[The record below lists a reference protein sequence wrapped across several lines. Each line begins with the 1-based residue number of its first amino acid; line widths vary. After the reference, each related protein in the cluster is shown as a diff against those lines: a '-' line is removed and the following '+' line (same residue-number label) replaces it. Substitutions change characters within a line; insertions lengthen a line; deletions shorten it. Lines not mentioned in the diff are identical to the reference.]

1 MNELLE
7 TIKAQIIFCLKSKQG
22 RVTKDLLQQTL
33 AKWPVFNEN
42 NRGLTQ
48 EEKNQLDE
56 KLRNYYVAD
65 LNYDS
70 DLVELERGIVIRDPS
85 KHEEWEPNK
94 KNRFYWKKQ
103 REFLMKF
110 LELRNT
116 EHEISRII
124 NSIDFETETILNNI
138 EDPAM
143 GPPFDSRG
151 LVLGYVQS
159 GKTANF
165 TGLISKSA
173 DAGYRFIIVLAGI
186 HDELRQQ
193 TQIRL
198 DRELTGHNNLN
209 LGGNFIE
216 WNAHEE
222 HRRWINLTSAGWL
235 EGKETGEFSGKGIN
249 KFKDVFLNENK
260 PVLAVIKKNVKIMDR
275 LIKWISNSE
284 EHDRVNTPVLIIDDE
299 ADQASVDGNANNN
312 NSETNPTKTNAR
324 IRSILAKFNKSA
336 YIGYTATPFA
346 NVFIKHDTKTDGLG
360 DDLYPRNFIHSLPE
374 PAGYF
379 GTRKIFLNDL
389 DNLFV
394 KLIKDTKKQ
403 KKELVQNGSMTEDLL
418 FAIYEFIIG
427 IAIRNLRGHH
437 EMPMS
442 MMINVDHRVT
452 RMNRIGAMLD
462 EYLYKTLPG
471 HTNYKEIE
479 IVYKNFIINSEKL
492 NNMLSLNNI
501 IPTWEKVQKEIFGII
516 NSRCIKISVLNSGR
530 KDKLDYAKDPSM
542 KVIAVGGNKL
552 SRGLTLEGLMLTYY
566 LRESKQYDTLLQMGR
581 WFGYRKN
588 YEDLVRIYTNQTLW
602 TQFKDLAIVEL
613 DFRQTVQ
620 EMLDADPPKTPK
632 EFAIA
637 VRHILGL
644 LPTARNKLGAAQ
656 LQSNYSGSQVSVT
669 RLMLGKPTLL
679 DENMTFTVDFINKLI
694 SNATT
699 FQKVK
704 SSTDLSSLITFNAS
718 YKIVIDFLHNFH
730 IALEDDQDPKSI
742 LGFDKLNLLNYLKK
756 KTENNN
762 LLFWNVSI
770 ISTESE
776 NIINLPSGI
785 QIGAVNRSRLK
796 LSPINGAYNI
806 KALNS
811 RSDRQIDL
819 PPDAKNEYDKRE
831 LPLLLLYFVSRNS
844 IPMLDK
850 ERTCREKLYQ
860 GIDTKHH
867 RDPVAYS
874 IIFPPDHKAPG
885 VFIQDI

>member
-7 TIKAQIIFCLKSKQG
+7 TIKAIIICGLKNTPG
-22 RVTKDLLQQTL
+22 RVTKDRLQKML
-33 AKWPVFNEN
+33 ESVPVWSED
-42 NRGLTQ
+42 NRKLTQ
-48 EEKNQLDE
+48 EEKIELYE
-56 KLRNYYVAD
+56 ELSNYYIAD
-65 LNYDS
+65 INYHS
-70 DLVELERGIVIRDPS
+70 DLVELERGVVIRDPS
-85 KHEEWEPNK
+85 KHTKWDPK
-94 KNRFYWKKQ
+94 IDKRFYWKKQ
-103 REFLMKF
+103 REFLIKF
-110 LELRNT
+110 LESRNT
-116 EHEISRII
+116 QHEISRII

-138 EDPAM
+138 EDPTTRH
-143 GPPFDSRG
+143 PFDSRG

-165 TGLISKSA
+165 AGLISKSA
-173 DAGYRFIIVLAGI
+173 DAGYRFVIVLAGI

-209 LGGNFIE
+209 LGGHFIE
-216 WNAHEE
+216 WSDHEDK
-222 HRRWINLTSAGWL
+222 RRWFNLTSAGWL

-249 KFKDVFLNENK
+249 KFKDVFLNKDK

-284 EHDRVNTPVLIIDDE
+284 VDDRVNIPVLIIDDE
-299 ADQASVDGNANNN
+299 ADQASVDGNANHK
-312 NSETNPTKTNAR
+312 NSDTNPTKTNAR
-324 IRSILAKFNKSA
+324 IRTILAKFSKRS

-346 NVFIKHDTKTDGLG
+346 NVFIKHDTNTDELG

-394 KLIKDTKKQ
+394 NLIEDTKKQ
-403 KKELVQNGSMTEDLL
+403 NEELTQHGRLTESLL
-418 FAIYEFIIG
+418 IAIYEFIIG
-427 IAIRNLRGHH
+427 IAIRNLRGHN

-442 MMINVDHRVT
+442 MMINVDHRVK

-462 EYLYKTLPG
+462 EFLYKTLPG
-471 HTNYKEIE
+471 HTDYNAIE
-479 IVYKNFIINSEKL
+479 DVYKKFIISSKNLNSILTLNNLIPAWEEVQEQISEIINSK
-492 NNMLSLNNI
+492 
-501 IPTWEKVQKEIFGII
+501 
-516 NSRCIKISVLNSGR
+516 CIKISVLNSGR

-566 LRESKQYDTLLQMGR
+566 LRQAKQYDTLLQMGR
-581 WFGYRKN
+581 WFGYRKS
-588 YEDLVRIYTNQTLW
+588 YEDLVRIYTNRILW

-637 VRHILGL
+637 VRHIYGL

-669 RLMLGKPTLL
+669 RLILGKPFLL
-679 DENMTFTVDFINKLI
+679 DKNMTFTVDFINKLI
-694 SNATT
+694 SNETK
-699 FQKVK
+699 FEKVK
-704 SSTDLSSLITFNAS
+704 SSTNLSSLITFNVP
-718 YKIVIDFLHNFH
+718 YTTVIDFLHNYH
-730 IALEDDQDPKSI
+730 IALEDDQKSQST
-742 LGFDKLNLLNYLKK
+742 LGVNKLNLLNYLKK

-762 LLFWNVSI
+762 LLSWNVAI
-770 ISTESE
+770 ISIESE
-776 NIINLPSGI
+776 NIINLPGGI
-785 QIGAVNRSRLK
+785 QVGAVNRSRLK
-796 LSPINGAYNI
+796 TSPVNDAYNI
-806 KALNS
+806 KALTS

-819 PPDAKNEYDKRE
+819 PPDAKNEYDRRQ

-844 IPMLDK
+844 FPMSDQEK
-850 ERTCREKLYQ
+850 TCREKLYQ

-874 IIFPPDHKAPG
+874 IIFPSDNEAPG
-885 VFIQDI
+885 VYKQEI

>member
-7 TIKAQIIFCLKSKQG
+7 TIKAIIICGLKNTPG
-22 RVTKDLLQQTL
+22 RVTKDRLQKML
-33 AKWPVFNEN
+33 ESVPVWSED
-42 NRGLTQ
+42 NRKLTQ
-48 EEKNQLDE
+48 EEKNELYE
-56 KLRNYYVAD
+56 ELSNYYIAD
-65 LNYDS
+65 INYDS
-70 DLVELERGIVIRDPS
+70 DLVELERGVVIRDPS
-85 KHEEWEPNK
+85 KHTKWDPK
-94 KNRFYWKKQ
+94 IDKRFYWKKQ
-103 REFLMKF
+103 REFLIKF
-110 LELRNT
+110 LESRNT
-116 EHEISRII
+116 QHEISRII

-138 EDPAM
+138 EDPTTRH
-143 GPPFDSRG
+143 PFDSRG

-165 TGLISKSA
+165 AGLISKSA
-173 DAGYRFIIVLAGI
+173 DAGYRFVIVLAGI

-216 WNAHEE
+216 WSDHEDK
-222 HRRWINLTSAGWL
+222 RRWFNLTSAGWL

-249 KFKDVFLNENK
+249 KFKDVFLNKDK

-284 EHDRVNTPVLIIDDE
+284 ADDRVNIPVLIIDDE

-324 IRSILAKFNKSA
+324 IRSILAKFNKRS

-346 NVFIKHDTKTDGLG
+346 NVFIKHDTNTDELG

-394 KLIKDTKKQ
+394 NLIEDTKKQ
-403 KKELVQNGSMTEDLL
+403 NEELAQNGRLTESLL
-418 FAIYEFIIG
+418 IAIYEFIIG
-427 IAIRNLRGHH
+427 IAIRNLRGHN

-442 MMINVDHRVT
+442 MMINVDHRVK

-462 EYLYKTLPG
+462 EFLYKTLPG
-471 HTNYKEIE
+471 HTDYNAIE
-479 IVYKNFIINSEKL
+479 NVYKKFIISSKNLNSILMLNNLIPAWEEVQKQIYEIINSK
-492 NNMLSLNNI
+492 
-501 IPTWEKVQKEIFGII
+501 
-516 NSRCIKISVLNSGR
+516 CIKISVLNSGR

-566 LRESKQYDTLLQMGR
+566 LRQAKQYDTLLQMGR
-581 WFGYRKN
+581 WFGYRKS
-588 YEDLVRIYTNQTLW
+588 YEDLVRIYTNRILW

-637 VRHILGL
+637 VRHIYGL

-669 RLMLGKPTLL
+669 RLMLGKPSLL
-679 DENMTFTVDFINKLI
+679 DKNMTFTVDFINKLI
-694 SNATT
+694 SNGNK
-699 FQKVK
+699 FEKVK
-704 SSTDLSSLITFNAS
+704 SSTNLSSLITLNAP
-718 YKIVIDFLHNFH
+718 YRTVIDFLNNYH
-730 IALEDDQDPKSI
+730 IALEDDQVPQST
-742 LGFDKLNLLNYLKK
+742 LGVNKLNLLNYLKK
-756 KTENNN
+756 KTENDN
-762 LLFWNVSI
+762 LLSWNVAI
-770 ISTESE
+770 ISIDSE
-776 NIINLPSGI
+776 IIINLPGGI
-785 QIGAVNRSRLK
+785 QVGAVNRSRLK
-796 LSPINGAYNI
+796 TSPVNGAYNI
-806 KALNS
+806 KALTS

-819 PPDAKNEYDKRE
+819 SPDAKNEYDKRE
-831 LPLLLLYFVSRNS
+831 LPLLLLYFVSINS
-844 IPMLDK
+844 FPLSDQ
-850 ERTCREKLYQ
+850 ETTCREKL
-860 GIDTKHH
+860 
-867 RDPVAYS
+867 
-874 IIFPPDHKAPG
+874 
-885 VFIQDI
+885 